1 MFTNKKVSWYAI
13 LPDFLVFLFPL
24 AGGIMLFNGFNW
36 SIFLLIIPIVILSL
50 GGNAF
55 IRSLTCKHCKQR
67 ELGCPAAEL
76 FGEK

>member
-1 MFTNKKVSWYAI
+1 
-13 LPDFLVFLFPL
+13 
-24 AGGIMLFNGFNW
+24 MLFNGFNW
-36 SIFLLIIPIVILSL
+36 SIFLLIILIVILSL